1 MVSAS
6 PLTRS
11 SYHAGDDFARLRA
24 AGGAQFA
31 KGLADGR
38 ALLRLPQCKM
48 RHSGLPA
55 LVYEEPA
62 AGLDESGNPRA
73 LNRIGKDFCV
83 IDDRH
88 FFVRTVFEIP
98 ILGQA
103 LPLEW
108 GVWGSLSQ
116 ANFQRYRETFDDTD
130 QRKLGGM
137 FSFSRMSSA
146 AIRATSACAAIRF
159 PKTIAASRSRRSR
172 RIRIIPCDTYQIN
185 GITVERAIELA
196 MPVLH
201 PQGRA

>member
-1 MVSAS
+1 M
-6 PLTRS
+6 
-11 SYHAGDDFARLRA
+11 D
-24 AGGAQFA
+24 
-31 KGLADGR
+31 GLSFDC
-38 ALLRLPQCKM
+38 PQCNM

-62 AGLDESGNPRA
+62 AGLDESGNPRT

-83 IDDRH
+83 IDDQH

-98 ILGQA
+98 ILGEA

-130 QRKLGGM
+130 QSKLGGM
-137 FSFSRMSSA
+137 FSFLSNELGGYPGSLSLR
-146 AIRATSACAAIRF
+146 CNLF
-159 PKTIAASRSRRSR
+159 PQDDRRR
-172 RIRIIPCDTYQIN
+172 PLLVLQTDQDHPLVHDQIN

-201 PQGRA
+201 PQGQA